1 MVNCHSSGGATLW
14 FNFCFL
20 HNEGQIKEKHL
31 LFLEQIL
38 YLTSRCHFR
47 TTLSAWEANKKLWKL
62 FPFAKIAEK
71 QDGATKD
78 YEEDERVSPFTMT
91 DMGLRILKNGHENCN
106 P

>member
-1 MVNCHSSGGATLW
+1 MVNWHSSGGATLW

-20 HNEGQIKEKHL
+20 HNEGHLKEKRL

-47 TTLSAWEANKKLWKL
+47 TTLSSREANKKLQKL

-71 QDGATKD
+71 QDGAAKD
-78 YEEDERVSPFTMT
+78 YEEDAKSFSIYH
-91 DMGLRILKNGHENCN
+91 D
-106 P
+106 